1 MENTFFINKLSIELN
16 DNNFS
21 IISDLENNE
30 IITFWDW
37 YCNTEDNKIN
47 IILDDKISFKK
58 LNNALKSYNINYEV
72 VSIFGVK
79 EEIKEEF
86 HHLIEG

>member
-16 DNNFS
+16 DNNFN

-30 IITFWDW
+30 IITFWEW
-37 YCNTEDNKIN
+37 YCDIDNNKID
-47 IILDDKISFKK
+47 IMLDNEMSFKR
-58 LNNALKSYNINYEV
+58 LNNALRCHNINYEV
-72 VSIFGVK
+72 ISIFGVK
-79 EEIKEEF
+79 EEIKKEF